1 MLSNHLGQEVFLKG
15 VSNYLK
21 EHAYGNARTNDLWA
35 ALSKASGT
43 DVGAFMDPWIRKI
56 GFPVITVAE
65 EPGQISLR
73 QTRFLTTGDVKAEED
88 ETTWWVPLA
97 LKTGSQS
104 KSSGIN
110 LTAKEET
117 LRSIDDR
124 FYKLNADQ
132 TGFYRTNY
140 PPGRLTRLGQAQ
152 DRLSVEDKIG
162 LIGDATALAVA
173 GDGTTAG
180 LLAFLE
186 GFKNEKTYLV
196 WSQISS
202 SLSKVRSVFSSNKEV
217 SDGLKKYQLNLV
229 SQAAESIR
237 WEFDDKE
244 DYLTGQLRQLLIAMA
259 GGAGHEGIIAE
270 AKKRFSSWK
279 SGDKNAIHQNLR
291 SVIFNINVAQGG
303 EAEYRAVK
311 DEYIQTTSVD
321 GKDICLAAMGR
332 TKKHELATD
341 LLDFVTSDS
350 VPSQDAHC
358 VALSLANNNESRIVF
373 WEYTKS
379 KWERVHA
386 RFSVSNIIIDRWIKM
401 GLAHYSDFGIEEDIQ
416 KFFKDKDTKAYER
429 SLVVVSDTIKGN
441 AKYKQR
447 DEQLVLE
454 WLKAHG

>member
-1 MLSNHLGQEVFLKG
+1 
-15 VSNYLK
+15 
-21 EHAYGNARTNDLWA
+21 
-35 ALSKASGT
+35 
-43 DVGAFMDPWIRKI
+43 
-56 GFPVITVAE
+56 
-65 EPGQISLR
+65 
-73 QTRFLTTGDVKAEED
+73 
-88 ETTWWVPLA
+88 
-97 LKTGSQS
+97 
-104 KSSGIN
+104 
-110 LTAKEET
+110 
-117 LRSIDDR
+117 
-124 FYKLNADQ
+124 
-132 TGFYRTNY
+132 
-140 PPGRLTRLGQAQ
+140 
-152 DRLSVEDKIG
+152 
-162 LIGDATALAVA
+162 
-173 GDGTTAG
+173 
-180 LLAFLE
+180 
-186 GFKNEKTYLV
+186 
-196 WSQISS
+196 
-202 SLSKVRSVFSSNKEV
+202 V

-229 SQAAESIR
+229 SQAAESIG

-291 SVIFNINVAQGG
+291 SVIFNMNVAQGG

-332 TKKHELATD
+332 TEKHELATD

-350 VPSQDAHC
+350 VPPQDAHG
-358 VALSLANNNESRIVF
+358 VAHSLANNNESRIVF

-386 RFSVSNIIIDRWIKM
+386 RFSVSNIIMDRWIKM

-429 SLVVVSDTIKGN
+429 SLVVVSDTIEGN

-454 WLKAHG
+454 WLKAYGYA